1 MSNRLMGRAALAVFA
16 ALSLGR
22 AGLASAET
30 VGRTS
35 ALVPQATQQAG
46 GAPATLNLNDPVLRN
61 AVLETAK
68 GGALEV
74 TFADNSK
81 LSMGEGS
88 QAVVDEFT
96 YAGPGSPSSQSMKM
110 TKGLFRFVSGAVQ
123 KDKVKLET
131 PAVTIG
137 IRGTVLRIKSPGDGT
152 TTVGVDDDGT
162 HPSDMV
168 LAIVVSKIT
177 GQAVQLTPG
186 RYVTFG
192 PDGTPGAIQQGTVPG
207 CN

>member
-1 MSNRLMGRAALAVFA
+1 MFARLPRQFAFA
-16 ALSLGR
+16 ALFAAHCVG
-22 AGLASAET
+22 AGPALAEV

-35 ALVPQATQQAG
+35 ALVPTATQQTG
-46 GAPATLNLNDPVLRN
+46 GAPATLNLNDAVLRN

-81 LSMGEGS
+81 LSLGEGS
-88 QAVVDEFT
+88 QAVIDEFT
-96 YAGPGSPSSQSMKM
+96 YAGPGSPGSQSMKL
-110 TKGLFRFVSGAVQ
+110 TKGLFRFVSGAVP

-137 IRGTVLRIKSPGDGT
+137 IRGTTLRIKAPGDGT

-162 HPSDMV
+162 HPPDKTI
-168 LAIVVSKIT
+168 AIATSKISGISVALKP
-177 GQAVQLTPG
+177 GQ
-186 RYVTFG
+186 YVTFG
-192 PDGTPGAIQQGTVPG
+192 PDGTPGPIQQGTVPG

>member
-1 MSNRLMGRAALAVFA
+1 MTRRSRILWLCTFAFAV
-16 ALSLGR
+16 
-22 AGLASAET
+22 AGLGATPVAAET

-35 ALVPQATQQAG
+35 ALVPSATQQSGA
-46 GAPATLNLNDPVLRN
+46 APATLNLNDAILRN

-96 YAGPGSPSSQSMKM
+96 YAGPGSPGSQSMKM

-123 KDKVKLET
+123 KDRVKLET

-137 IRGTVLRIKSPGDGT
+137 IRGTVLRIKSLGDGK

-162 HPSDMV
+162 HPPGTV
-168 LAIVVSKIT
+168 LAIVISKQT
-177 GQAVQLTPG
+177 GQAVELTPG
-186 RYVTFG
+186 HYVTFG
-192 PDGTPGAIQQGTVPG
+192 PDGLPGPIQEGTVPG
-207 CN
+207 C

>member
-1 MSNRLMGRAALAVFA
+1 MTCRFRLRLIGSLAFA
-16 ALSLGR
+16 AAILSPSF
-22 AGLASAET
+22 AAAET

-35 ALVPQATQQAG
+35 ALVPSATQQAG
-46 GAPATLNLNDPVLRN
+46 AAPASLNLNDAILRN

-96 YAGPGSPSSQSMKM
+96 YAGPGSPGSQSMKM
-110 TKGLFRFVSGAVQ
+110 TRGLFRFVSGAVQ
-123 KDKVKLET
+123 KDRVKLET

-137 IRGTVLRIKSPGDGT
+137 IRGTILRIKSLGDGK

-162 HPSDMV
+162 HPPDTV
-168 LAIVVSKIT
+168 LAIVVSKLT
-177 GQAVQLTPG
+177 GQKIELTPG
-186 RYVTFG
+186 HYVTFG
-192 PDGTPGAIQQGTVPG
+192 PDGLPGDIQQGTVPG
-207 CN
+207 C